1 MKDLKDK
8 VVVITGATSGIGRAT
23 ALEFCKEGARVVLS
37 GRDVEAL
44 KETEQECAANG
55 GRTLSVVCDV
65 SKEDQVEKLAA
76 RAAEAFGRIDIWIN
90 NAGVNLFAK
99 FEDTPSADFRQ
110 VFETDFFGYANGARA
125 ALKRFKTQGSGTLI
139 NVDSIEG
146 ITPKPYSTA
155 YTSAKHAVRALA
167 SALRMELA
175 LDGAKGIEVC
185 TVLPPSVDTP
195 MFAHSANYTGHALKA
210 SPTSMPATEVAQ
222 AIVRLAKRP
231 QRELVLGMAP
241 KGSIMQYLF
250 APKAYEQTESR
261 GFPARHLTED
271 EAAPAAGNLF
281 NPTSPHTTSGGWN
294 SNQTKNQFKLRPW
307 MLIGGAIVG
316 AGALASWALIAGSK
330 KAAQEPKQQQ
340 ITNLKKLVPVF
351 AKG

>member
-23 ALEFCKEGARVVLS
+23 AIEFCKERARVVLS

-44 KETEQECAANG
+44 KETEQECASSGAHI
-55 GRTLSVVCDV
+55 LSVTCDV

-76 RAAEAFGRIDIWIN
+76 RAVEAFGRIDIWVN

-99 FEDTPSADFRQ
+99 FEDSPSADFRQ
-110 VFETDFFGYANGARA
+110 VFETNFFGYANGARA
-125 ALKRFKTQGSGTLI
+125 ALKRFKIQGNGTLI

-155 YTSAKHAVRALA
+155 YTAAKHAVRALS

-175 LDGAKGIEVC
+175 LDGAKDIQVC

-195 MFAHSANYTGHALKA
+195 MFAHSANYTGRTLKA
-210 SPTSMPATEVAQ
+210 SPASMPTVEVAR
-222 AIVRLAKRP
+222 AIVKLAQKP

-241 KGSIMQYLF
+241 KSSIMRYLF

-261 GFPARHLTED
+261 RFPARHITEN
-271 EAAPAAGNLF
+271 EAAPASGNLF
-281 NPTSPHTTSGGWN
+281 SPTDPHTTSGGWN
-294 SNQTKNQFKLRPW
+294 AGQSKSRLKLQPW

-330 KAAQEPKQQQ
+330 KAEP
-340 ITNLKKLVPVF
+340 IL
-351 AKG
+351 AKS